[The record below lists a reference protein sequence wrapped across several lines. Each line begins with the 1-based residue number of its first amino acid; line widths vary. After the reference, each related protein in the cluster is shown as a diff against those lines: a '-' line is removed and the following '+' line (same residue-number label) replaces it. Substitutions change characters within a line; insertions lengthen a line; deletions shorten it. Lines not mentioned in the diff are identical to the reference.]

1 MPRSSTPLGPCG
13 PDQRTGSGGGPAQ
26 QAQPCL
32 EWLGV
37 GMHQDPRTPQPTH
50 QAPHASTLTLP
61 VTGMSWKPFGP
72 PGLARWLL
80 VWCWWCSV
88 AGRRQQAG
96 VLSQVVQ
103 LKYSMP
109 PKERCGLLAR
119 PAGQSERAA
128 KSKALRVPHGNRL
141 TLADAVAGRGAG
153 RGAGH
158 VFSSLQ
164 PVLAA
169 LPV

>member
-1 MPRSSTPLGPCG
+1 M
-13 PDQRTGSGGGPAQ
+13 
-26 QAQPCL
+26 
-32 EWLGV
+32 
-37 GMHQDPRTPQPTH
+37 
-50 QAPHASTLTLP
+50 
-61 VTGMSWKPFGP
+61 
-72 PGLARWLL
+72 
-80 VWCWWCSV
+80 

-103 LKYSMP
+103 LKYSTP

-119 PAGQSERAA
+119 PAGQSERAV
-128 KSKALRVPHGNRL
+128 KSKALRAPHGNRL
-141 TLADAVAGRGAG
+141 SLADAVAGGGVG
-153 RGAGH
+153 RGGH